1 MSLTTPAIDTV
12 DTLFLEMIYQAL
24 DPAYTEFLGLP
35 IVAWMRHPLCLAI
48 AHKVHKR
55 QMRTGWTSEHPTCL
69 SERDEAKNN
78 ILIETQVSNFL
89 KHDFPVSAYPRLIA
103 MVKDIRISKALYD
116 PGPDIEWE
124 EIEKDGAMDQMAT
137 EAIDATSFEGIE
149 FEDAFM

>member
-1 MSLTTPAIDTV
+1 
-12 DTLFLEMIYQAL
+12 
-24 DPAYTEFLGLP
+24 
-35 IVAWMRHPLCLAI
+35 
-48 AHKVHKR
+48 
-55 QMRTGWTSEHPTCL
+55 
-69 SERDEAKNN
+69 
-78 ILIETQVSNFL
+78 
-89 KHDFPVSAYPRLIA
+89 